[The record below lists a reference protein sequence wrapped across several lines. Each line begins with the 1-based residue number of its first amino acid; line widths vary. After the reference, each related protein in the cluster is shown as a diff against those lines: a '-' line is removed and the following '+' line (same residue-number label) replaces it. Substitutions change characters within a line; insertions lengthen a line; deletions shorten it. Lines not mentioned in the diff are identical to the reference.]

1 MTVVAVLLTLFAL
14 QGAPFKATLT
24 TAGHAPKVN
33 ARWAYSLKVRNNA
46 GKPIA
51 AKITVQTKDPLGG
64 IHPIEFF
71 NVKKN
76 IVKYPIKKGVFRDAV
91 TWPPES
97 RGIPLTFRVIVFA
110 AGKKR
115 VLDYAVV
122 PK

>member
-1 MTVVAVLLTLFAL
+1 MTLVAILLSFLAL

-24 TAGHAPKVN
+24 TAGHTPKVN
-33 ARWAYSLKVRNNA
+33 ARWAYSVKVTTAA

-51 AKITVQTKDPLGG
+51 ARITVQTKDPLGG
-64 IHPIEFF
+64 VHPIEFF

-76 IVKYPIKKGVFRDAV
+76 IVNYPIKGVFRDAI

-97 RGIPLTFRVIVFA
+97 RGIPLTLRVIVSA
-110 AGKKR
+110 AGGRK
-115 VLDYAVV
+115 VLSYAVI